1 MKHAEDVEREEEK
14 KKLIEEWK
22 TANGI
27 TDDDVKDQD
36 DAESISWTG
45 IFKKLLVQPG
55 IWIFLTILTISP
67 YGVDIV
73 KAILQFCS
81 K

>member
-1 MKHAEDVEREEEK
+1 MKHADTVAREEEK
-14 KKLIEEWK
+14 KHLIEEWK
-22 TANGI
+22 AANGI
-27 TDDDVKDQD
+27 TDDDRDGVDDSDQL
-36 DAESISWTG
+36 SWTG

-55 IWIFLTILTISP
+55 LWIFLTILTISP

-73 KAILQFCS
+73 KAILQFCA